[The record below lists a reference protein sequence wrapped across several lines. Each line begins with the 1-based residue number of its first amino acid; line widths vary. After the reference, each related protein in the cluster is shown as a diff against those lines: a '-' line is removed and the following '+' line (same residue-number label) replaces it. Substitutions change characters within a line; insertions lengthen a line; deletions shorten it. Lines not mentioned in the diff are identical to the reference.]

1 MAANASQRR
10 LETLLGHLK
19 GHHHDPS
26 VSLIPTSKTEGSS
39 ERELY
44 MMLLI
49 VICTASNYRF
59 TLDNA
64 FLTSSQRQFYE
75 DNGFLV
81 IRRLVPQEQLE
92 IYREHFRKIC
102 CGEVKV

>member
-1 MAANASQRR
+1 MAGDVSQRR

-26 VSLIPTSKTEGSS
+26 VSLSPTSQTEGSS
-39 ERELY
+39 ERELC
-44 MMLLI
+44 MLLI
-49 VICTASNYRF
+49 VICTASNFRF
-59 TLDNA
+59 TLDNT
-64 FLTSSQRQFYE
+64 FLTLSQRQFYE

-92 IYREHFRKIC
+92 IYRERFRKIC
-102 CGEVKV
+102 CGDVKV